1 MPNLTVTRAKP
12 NPAGRDRANGRSLP
26 AQLLGE
32 WVDITNTAT
41 TAISLGGSGLTHREY
56 DAQGQLKQESTVYW
70 QGSARQVLQPGQVLR
85 VHTGRES
92 DRAAMSYQDSVG
104 AHYHAFAE
112 SYNFV
117 LNNAQGDEPSI
128 WAKDRNDR
136 WSIRIDGAW
145 YSPYPPEGIALR
157 RMGDR
162 LVP

>member
-12 NPAGRDRANGRSLP
+12 NPAGRDRANGRPIVS
-26 AQLLGE
+26 QLLGE
-32 WVDITNTAT
+32 WVDLTNTAS
-41 TAISLGGSGLTHREY
+41 TAINLGGAGLTHRTY
-56 DAQGQLKQESTVYW
+56 DAQGRLEPNSTIYW
-70 QGSARQVLQPGQVLR
+70 QGSAAIVLQPGQVLR

-92 DRAAMSYQDSVG
+92 DRGVMNYEDSVG

-112 SYNFV
+112 SNNFV

-128 WAKDRNDR
+128 WAKDSNGR

-145 YSPYPPEGIALR
+145 YSPHPPEGAVLR
-157 RMGDR
+157 RSGDN